1 MAGIIDCVYKDS
13 TPEQTVA
20 RIQSIL
26 ASQGIQTS
34 EIWQESDVPHCHAMS
49 VCIDGTTLRSNGKG
63 ITKELAQ
70 ASGYGELME
79 RLQMGITGSAESQK
93 AVLQPEVSTH
103 KQMSADELWQAN
115 SGWYEAL
122 SQKFAACTGHT
133 MSAKDILW
141 RFADQDGM
149 VAVREYRIP
158 GGETAYFP
166 AQIIQR
172 IYCTNGCAAGNTAE
186 EALVQS
192 ISEIIERHHQ
202 LRIVHEDLSPPNI
215 PDEALRTSENAWA
228 TICFLR
234 ENGFRVQVKDC
245 SLGTPF
251 PVICVCLVDQNS
263 GAYHTHFGAFPVFEI
278 ALERA
283 LTESFQG
290 RTLKNVAQTQLF
302 SKKNP
307 GQHNLAVIGNEVFF
321 GSCEK
326 THKFFCGEP
335 DYIYNSAMGFSGKN
349 NRELLRQ
356 CLDYLQGKGYD
367 VLIQDHSALGFPTY
381 QVLIPGISE
390 VMIHRLH
397 PGLDDTRYTPPAATA
412 LRNPS
417 GASITDGMGLLMHLQ
432 QTDQFSAKVRNA
444 RDFSFCSR
452 LPLKLDRIESEMLM
466 IATLCYFQYTLG
478 RRKEVLQGIS
488 KLLTLP
494 CLQQPGKLLCLR
506 RYLMLT
512 EQNYD
517 KQTID
522 ALLSDFHPED
532 FQWLKS
538 SIAEK
543 RNPFAEFVLHCDL
556 INCQQCKYQSR
567 CCYRANRALA
577 SLISTKTSQLDCTA
591 LIHFLQDLQK
601 TP

>member
-1 MAGIIDCVYKDS
+1 METIIDCVYKDS
-13 TPEQTVA
+13 TPQATVA

-26 ASQGIQTS
+26 TQHNIQTS

-70 ASGYGELME
+70 ASGYGELIE
-79 RLQMGITGSAESQK
+79 RLQLGITGSAETQT
-93 AVLQPEVSTH
+93 AVLQPEVSSL
-103 KQMSADELWQAN
+103 KQMPVDELWQA
-115 SGWYEAL
+115 SAFWYEVL
-122 SQKFAACTGHT
+122 SQKFTRCTGQT
-133 MSAKDILW
+133 ISPQEILN
-141 RFADQDGM
+141 RFADKNGM
-149 VAVREYRIP
+149 VAVREYITAQ
-158 GGETAYFP
+158 GEAAYFP

-202 LRIVHEDLSPPNI
+202 LRIVHEDLTLPNI
-215 PDEALRTSENAWA
+215 PDEVLRTCENAWT

-302 SKKNP
+302 SKKKP

-321 GSCEK
+321 GSSEK
-326 THKFFCGEP
+326 TYKFFCGEP
-335 DYIYNSAMGFSGKN
+335 DYTYNSTMGFSGKN

-356 CLDYLQGKGYD
+356 CLDYLHNQGYD

-381 QVLIPGISE
+381 QIIIPGISE

-397 PGLDDTRYTPPAATA
+397 PSLDDTRYSMPAATA
-412 LRNPS
+412 LRNPA

-432 QTDQFSAKVRNA
+432 QSDQFSAKVRNA

-452 LPLKLDRIESEMLM
+452 LPLKLDRNESEMWLV
-466 IATLCYFQYTLG
+466 ATLCYFHYAMG
-478 RRKEVLQGIS
+478 RTDDVLQGLD
-488 KLLTLP
+488 KLLSLP
-494 CLQQPGKLLCLR
+494 GLDHAGKLTCLQ
-506 RYLMLT
+506 RYLKLMKAGYNNT
-512 EQNYD
+512 
-517 KQTID
+517 TITD
-522 ALLSDFHPED
+522 LLRQFHPDD
-532 FQWLKS
+532 FSWLQNCLTSKT
-538 SIAEK
+538 
-543 RNPFAEFVLHCDL
+543 NPFDAFVLHCDL
-556 INCQQCKYQSR
+556 ENCDHCAVKNS
-567 CCYRANRALA
+567 CCYHANQGLGKLIADNTAQLDTDTFI
-577 SLISTKTSQLDCTA
+577 SLIQGL
-591 LIHFLQDLQK
+591 
-601 TP
+601 

>member
-13 TPEQTVA
+13 SPEQTVA

-93 AVLQPEVSTH
+93 AALQPEVSTH

-122 SQKFAACTGHT
+122 SQKFAACTGQT
-133 MSAKDILW
+133 ISPLEILH
-141 RFADQDGM
+141 RFADKDGM
-149 VAVREYRIP
+149 VAVREYVTAQ
-158 GGETAYFP
+158 GKTAYFP

-397 PGLDDTRYTPPAATA
+397 PGLDDTRYTLPAATA
-412 LRNPS
+412 LRNPA

-452 LPLKLDRIESEMLM
+452 LPLKLDRNESEMLM

-478 RRKEVLQGIS
+478 RCKEVLQGIS